1 MGGQHKEAHQT
12 SGKKVTFAPEESEE
26 SGKKKE
32 EEEVS
37 VNFQCVIGF
46 AIRVDKG
53 NNTNRGFDRKLSE
66 GLTFLRDFVTRQLV
80 FYQTGR
86 ISGWDR
92 SSRNRIFP
100 NTS

>member
-46 AIRVDKG
+46 RLASASFG
-53 NNTNRGFDRKLSE
+53 
-66 GLTFLRDFVTRQLV
+66 
-80 FYQTGR
+80 
-86 ISGWDR
+86 
-92 SSRNRIFP
+92 
-100 NTS
+100 